1 MAKKFFW
8 SCNVYPLTL
17 YHQTLNTDKY
27 EKSVIHV
34 AYTVSINGYAGE
46 MVESQD
52 NNQDVFSDV
61 KC

>member
-1 MAKKFFW
+1 MAKKFFL

-34 AYTVSINGYAGE
+34 AYTVFYKRLCRRDG
-46 MVESQD
+46 
-52 NNQDVFSDV
+52 
-61 KC
+61 